1 MDIAQF
7 YKKKISILKK
17 FYKDE
22 MKPYP
27 NFLSLKSI
35 ENQIKFRG
43 NMVNMK
49 AAEAFEIVRLIK

>member
-1 MDIAQF
+1 
-7 YKKKISILKK
+7 
-17 FYKDE
+17 

>member
-1 MDIAQF
+1 
-7 YKKKISILKK
+7 
-17 FYKDE
+17 

-43 NMVNMK
+43 NMINLK
-49 AAEAFEIVRLIK
+49 AAEAFEIIRSIK